1 MPIQIGYK
9 KIAPTYGKG
18 DVANARYNDPPVS
31 FVEAIY
37 SVGEWVG
44 SPSRLESM
52 QQALW

>member
-1 MPIQIGYK
+1 M
-9 KIAPTYGKG
+9 
-18 DVANARYNDPPVS
+18 S

-37 SVGEWVG
+37 GVGEWVG